1 MSTLGRVAI
10 LGSGQI
16 GTMLGKALRSS
27 RRAAEVAIWDRDA
40 VRLRAAMA
48 LGAGDRPLAGE
59 DEALDSEVLVLA
71 LPVAEIVGRVEVLGP
86 RLGPGQF
93 LIDSGSAKLEVVEA
107 MARRVSGSA
116 LAVGGHPICGSEGSG
131 PWSADPERLRGA
143 TFALTPVREQPG
155 ALERAFELVRAL
167 GARPLVL
174 SAAEHDR
181 ILART
186 SHLPHLVAAAISR
199 VCAEIGRAG
208 ELSGTGLLSAT
219 RLADSDPEMVA
230 SFLLANRTQ
239 VTLAVGA
246 LVRELQSL
254 AQSDHPALVEKLE
267 AARAARADLE
277 SRSA

>member
-1 MSTLGRVAI
+1 MSALGRVAI

-16 GTMLGKALRSS
+16 GTMLGTALRSS
-27 RRAAEVAIWDRDA
+27 RTVAEVAIWDRDA
-40 VRLRAAMA
+40 VRLRAAME
-48 LGAGDRPLAGE
+48 LGAGDRVLVGE
-59 DEALDSEVLVLA
+59 AEALESDVLVLA
-71 LPVAEIVGRVEVLGP
+71 LPVAQIVGRVGALGP
-86 RLGPGQF
+86 KLAPGQL
-93 LIDSGSAKLEVVEA
+93 LIDSGSAKVEVVEA
-107 MARRVSGSA
+107 MARMVPGSA
-116 LAVGGHPICGSEGSG
+116 LAVGGHPICGREGSG
-131 PWSADPERLRGA
+131 PWAAEPGRLRGA
-143 TFALTPVREQPG
+143 TFALTPVREQPA
-155 ALERAFELVRAL
+155 ALERAFELVQAM

-230 SFLLANRTQ
+230 SFLLANRAE
-239 VTLAVGA
+239 VTLAVEA

-254 AQSDHPALVEKLE
+254 AQADPPALVEKLE
-267 AARAARADLE
+267 AARSARAGLG
-277 SRSA
+277 SRST